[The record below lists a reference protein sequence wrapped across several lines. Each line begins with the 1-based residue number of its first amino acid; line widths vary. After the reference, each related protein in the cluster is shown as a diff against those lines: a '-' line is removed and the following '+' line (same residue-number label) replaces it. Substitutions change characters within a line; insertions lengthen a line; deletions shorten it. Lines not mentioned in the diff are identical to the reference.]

1 MACEVPELKITV
13 GPNPTLHQE
22 QLTALL
28 ETQIYS
34 HFMGLLYGTQWS
46 LLPSS
51 VISKRTLSAFLDIQ
65 KNLLFTGTIHM
76 EYSYGKCEI
85 HHTSS
90 KNPSRSTL
98 F

>member
-46 LLPSS
+46 LYLQARYTWNTPTGSVKFTTHPQKTLPGQPCF
-51 VISKRTLSAFLDIQ
+51 KLTHLQLSPY
-65 KNLLFTGTIHM
+65 H
-76 EYSYGKCEI
+76 
-85 HHTSS
+85 
-90 KNPSRSTL
+90 PSAPGAT
-98 F
+98 FEH